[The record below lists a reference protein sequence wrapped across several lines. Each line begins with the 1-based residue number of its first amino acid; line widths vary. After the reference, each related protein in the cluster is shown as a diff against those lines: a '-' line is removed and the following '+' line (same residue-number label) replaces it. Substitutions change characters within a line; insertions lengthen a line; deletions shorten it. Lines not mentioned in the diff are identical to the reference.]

1 MTNRRDFVKTLI
13 AGTAGAL
20 FLPQSSFGSS
30 VITGQTNKTSRS
42 PLWYPQSIDD
52 PWAEVPKILARI
64 KAPTFPRRDFKI
76 TDYGAIAN
84 APSESTEAIRRSIEA
99 CHAAG
104 GGRVVVPQGV
114 SKPEEF
120 T

>member
-20 FLPQSSFGSS
+20 FLPHTPSGWLVSAGR
-30 VITGQTNKTSRS
+30 TNKTSRS
-42 PLWYPQSIDD
+42 PLCYPQPIDD

-64 KAPTFPRRDFKI
+64 KAPVFPQRDFKI
-76 TDYGAIAN
+76 TDYGATAN
-84 APSESTEAIRRSIEA
+84 MLSESTEALRRSIEA

-104 GGRVVVPQGV
+104 GGRVVVPPGAFNL
-114 SKPEEF
+114 P
-120 T
+120 